1 MFKCTRSVCKANRI
15 LFEIKEVN
23 MKNLN
28 LKLDEENIKYILE
41 NNFINRNKYIA
52 SFLKLINGIKENK
65 IIAQFNYKNCK
76 IC

>member
-1 MFKCTRSVCKANRI
+1 
-15 LFEIKEVN
+15 
-23 MKNLN
+23 MKNLD

-52 SFLKLINGIKENK
+52 SFFKLINGIKENK